1 MHIGFVTCIELVKID
16 VILDNSSDNIYLFE
30 ENHCIVCKHTKSVCV
45 TKTRC
50 FGVINFLC

>member
-45 TKTRC
+45 TKMRC